1 MEIGGGGLVAFCA
14 VVSTATVIVFL
25 FLMFSGCS
33 SNPRDDRNRFDCGEG
48 WYAPTKAQCP
58 WASPVAQGKYNCG
71 GGYYARTK
79 AQCP

>member
-1 MEIGGGGLVAFCA
+1 MRDEWPYHWPLLLAIAICVCCFAIILAA
-14 VVSTATVIVFL
+14 
-25 FLMFSGCS
+25 CS
-33 SNPRDDRNRFDCGEG
+33 SNPTDDRNRFDCGEG